1 MKTIRNKTPRPLR
14 VPLPGGRFLHLGPGK
29 TGQVADH
36 AIERDAVQA
45 LVKAGS
51 IEVIG
56 EGGHAWGGAQGE
68 GAAHEATHGHSQPT
82 VVLPKGNR

>member
-29 TGQVADH
+29 TGQIADH
-36 AIERDAVQA
+36 AIDRGAVQA

-51 IEVIG
+51 IEVVG
-56 EGGHAWGGAQGE
+56 EGGRAWGGGQGE